1 MNYISK
7 IKELRSIIKKEIT
20 PLINNDYVLWGL
32 PYYPNIGDTLIW
44 EGELDFLKTVP
55 HKCIGTCG
63 WDEYQYRA
71 LSKDTVILITGGG
84 YFGDVWRKAWDN
96 VMNTIERYPDNP
108 IIILPNTIF
117 YNDKNV
123 MYSDAKRLAKIKRLT
138 ICVRDKVSYQI
149 AKENFDNE
157 LRLVPDMAYH
167 ISLDYINQWRH
178 PQTDKVLYLKRID
191 KELGSTGITIDATG
205 VDVRD
210 WPTMDGRATIGERVF
225 YKSRALCF
233 KTKTNCVWLHTFA
246 EWFEKELGYYIYRK
260 SMTRRGVEFVSA
272 YKEVYTTR
280 LHVMILS
287 TLLGKKVHYIDN
299 SYGKL
304 SSFYNTWLKD
314 CDCVDCFGK

>member
-7 IKELRSIIKKEIT
+7 INELSSIIKKEIT

-44 EGELDFLKTVP
+44 EGELDFLKTIQ
-55 HKCIGTCG
+55 HKCLGTCG
-63 WDEYQYRA
+63 LYEYMYRA
-71 LSKDTVILITGGG
+71 LGKDTVILITGGG

-96 VMNTIERYPDNP
+96 VMNTIEHYPDNP

-123 MYSDAKRLAKIKRLT
+123 MYSDAKRLAKLKHLT
-138 ICVRDKVSYQI
+138 ICVRDDVSYQI
-149 AKENFDNE
+149 AKDNFDNE
-157 LRLVPDMAYH
+157 VRLVPDMAYH
-167 ISLDYINQWRH
+167 IPLDYINKWRC

-191 KELGSTGITIDATG
+191 KELGSADVTIGSTIL
-205 VDVRD
+205 DVCD
-210 WPTMDGRATIGERVF
+210 WPTMDGSATIGERIF
-225 YKSRALCF
+225 YKSRSFYSNTEKKCI
-233 KTKTNCVWLHTFA
+233 WLHAFA
-246 EWFEKELGYYIYRK
+246 EWLEKELGYLIYRK

-314 CDCVDCFGK
+314 CDWVDCFEK

>member
-1 MNYISK
+1 M
-7 IKELRSIIKKEIT
+7 
-20 PLINNDYVLWGL
+20 
-32 PYYPNIGDTLIW
+32 
-44 EGELDFLKTVP
+44 
-55 HKCIGTCG
+55 
-63 WDEYQYRA
+63 
-71 LSKDTVILITGGG
+71 SKDTVILITGGG

-157 LRLVPDMAYH
+157 IRLVPDMAYH

-191 KELGSTGITIDATG
+191 KELGSTDITIDATE

-260 SMTRRGVEFVSA
+260 SMTRRGVKFVSA

-314 CDCVDCFGK
+314 CDCVDCFVK